1 MPGRRQR
8 SQAVPRAA
16 NARLRGLSMRSLPS
30 ATGDGLAKM
39 TFDPRTTPARPDL
52 AALHLMGKVAA
63 ARFVAGVELEVRDA
77 QAPLRREPSPDAPLD
92 TEALR
97 GERVMVYDENGEGW
111 CWGQLASDG
120 YVGWIPANALRSPG
134 PPPTHRVAALRT
146 FVFPG
151 RSIKAP
157 PLDALSLGSRV
168 AVSPHP
174 TLARLR
180 GREGRGQPDD
190 SSELTDLESGFC
202 IPTRHLAPIESS
214 EPDFVAVAERF
225 LGVPYLWGG
234 KTSLG
239 IDCSGLVQI
248 ALTATGVACPR
259 DSDMQERA
267 LGVPLPIDDLAGL
280 RRGDLIFWKG
290 HVAIVRDGRSIVHAN
305 AFHMA
310 VAIEPTAEA
319 VHRIADAG
327 GHLGSIKRV
336 V

>member
-1 MPGRRQR
+1 
-8 SQAVPRAA
+8 
-16 NARLRGLSMRSLPS
+16 
-30 ATGDGLAKM
+30 M

-97 GERVMVYDENGEGW
+97 GERVTVYDENGEGW
-111 CWGQLASDG
+111 CWGQLGSDG
-120 YVGWIPANALRSPG
+120 YVGWIPANALRRPG
-134 PPPTHRVAALRT
+134 PRPTHRVAALRT

-157 PLDALSLGSRV
+157 PIDALSLGSRV
-168 AVSPHP
+168 AVKTPQ
-174 TLARLR
+174 
-180 GREGRGQPDD
+180 RED
-190 SSELTDLESGFC
+190 SSELTELACGFWV
-202 IPTRHLAPIESS
+202 PTRHLASIESR
-214 EPDFVAVAERF
+214 EPDFVAIAERF
-225 LGVPYLWGG
+225 VGVPYLWGG
-234 KTSLG
+234 KTGLG

-248 ALTATGVACPR
+248 ALTASSVDCPR
-259 DSDMQERA
+259 DSDMQAQA
-267 LGVPLPIDDLAGL
+267 LGSPLPTNDPAGL

-290 HVAIVRDGRSIVHAN
+290 HVAVVRDERSIVHAN

-319 VHRIADAG
+319 VRRIADAG
-327 GHLGSIKRV
+327 SPVMSIRRIA
-336 V
+336 

>member
-1 MPGRRQR
+1 
-8 SQAVPRAA
+8 
-16 NARLRGLSMRSLPS
+16 
-30 ATGDGLAKM
+30 M
-39 TFDPRTTPARPDL
+39 TFDPRITPARPDL
-52 AALHLMGKVAA
+52 AAEHLKGQVVAA
-63 ARFVAGVELEVRDA
+63 SFVAGTELEVRDA
-77 QAPLRREPSPDAPLD
+77 QAPVRREPSPDAPLD
-92 TEALR
+92 TEALH
-97 GERVMVYDENGEGW
+97 GERVTVYDENGEGW
-111 CWGQLASDG
+111 CWGQLGPDG
-120 YVGWIPANALRSPG
+120 YVGWIPANALRPPG

-174 TLARLR
+174 TLPRLQ

-248 ALTATGVACPR
+248 ALTASGVVCPR
-259 DSDMQERA
+259 DSDMQEHA
-267 LGVPLPIDDLAGL
+267 LGAPLPTDGLAGL

-290 HVAIVRDGRSIVHAN
+290 HVAIVRDEQSIVHAN

-310 VAIEPTAEA
+310 VAVEPVGEA
-319 VHRIADAG
+319 VRRIADAG
-327 GHLGSIKRV
+327 SPIASIKRLT
-336 V
+336 